1 MAFKREFL
9 ITWDE
14 LAPSLQLLFNNLQTQ
29 ITDNRNEITNLDQR
43 VTDLENKNDEV
54 FVDGSQGQFVKIDIV
69 NHSLY
74 AHDGFV
80 RLRCVDNDEE
90 LQEEM
95 KNIPLTLEEVFN
107 SWYRYAHYNK
117 AATDRLDF
125 TNAPDNVPQ
134 GQNLNHTEYNIYTN
148 KQNSGW
154 VFDRSSQTISGT
166 YDGCVTSG
174 FINPTN
180 YYTNYY
186 LTTKVNTGWDDDNL
200 MIIVGYTRDSKGKE
214 HTLSIVRGAGNI
226 GGDDFN
232 NTWLGYGPGN
242 GYHINCKFW
251 WGLIY
256 DMGNDTQ
263 FIIEDKSKETGP
275 SSFFTKET
283 RNAIAY
289 ITAIRSDDKFEF
301 RTSRFSADGS
311 DKNYVPE
318 WNIYFQLPDSKP
330 ESWSQEMYD
339 NIKIM
344 LTQTNRVGF
353 GTRSGQPS
361 FSIEKQISIFD
372 DEDIYALHTDTVYT
386 WVPGEG
392 KWVAKGKVH
401 EILSNRI
408 FIYYAR
414 KNYLYF
420 YLFWNSW
427 TKMILDPNKDILDQ
441 IKDQINNIENNITD
455 IKGDIN
461 NINNS
466 ITNIEGDI
474 TYLSG
479 EGDFLN
485 LAPKIGYYQDDTVE
499 VLSKYNMNQ
508 FEKFWA
514 MTSTGNGEEVLYFY
528 GSDGSYDANGKLQL
542 FKATRQNQ
550 NSTFSFYNEP
560 LQPEFLKGK
569 KYYTEFNTNSYRLYA
584 GNKWLMMSCKLE
596 TEPDSI
602 HYYLINTK
610 NSSDPKLWD
619 EYKDISS
626 IISNE
631 NIQSITNIGNFRY
644 FPDIGVITIINVVPG
659 GLTNT
664 KDCGFVFSV
673 FRYSDLKL
681 LYQQKLP
688 GVWELV
694 RCDTSQYSFSTTTI
708 ESNPKAS
715 NTISQSGTTWDGSK
729 YLFFYKSEF
738 LGIFLNRKTCSV
750 RVLSDNRIS
759 EESLWLELTYRIPK
773 SLISLNP
780 TGTITCY
787 NTTDDFVFGTNYLYH
802 KNTEMKNINV
812 VSVDENNS
820 IFNLCSYSTPSDKNP
835 IYFYKIKDTID
846 QNTEGT
852 NPKLW
857 GRKTYYISPPNF
869 AISPD
874 ASLWGKQIYRGV
886 VMWDKVFL
894 SCKSKD
900 GDHLLVVSEFQK
912 YKNNNNIIEPKPSS
926 YFEIDISKNSPFGNG
941 YFIPTSYFGSAK
953 LENGEPCYFYT
964 YYSSTNKQLRTVQ
977 LIYSESNK
985 EAPVTIE
992 TLNILNL
999 SYTIESLFVNF
1010 LQNQSQVGISYNPIG
1025 QYYIAFIQD
1034 RSNSY
1039 LNSTTR
1045 KMYFAIIKKDGSY
1058 KVFDNTYESKWCSN
1072 YSGINNSSNNYSKQG
1087 ILLTLSTKDFLIS
1100 DKYHNRIMLGF
1111 FRNSDNYGNYIFEL
1125 VFNESFSDFTM
1136 NNLPKIGQPHKGYYS
1151 QGSANQW
1158 KIGEVSVLYNKKYGL
1173 VQYGD
1178 TWEPTNP
1185 MDFYFQKQLIQGTG
1199 TDYSFDDYYKSS
1211 KYNKYSMYLQS
1222 AQGLVCYIPNIPI
1235 FLGGYFSVIENPI
1248 QVILKANSKNYI
1260 YLERDPSNRKN
1271 IIATSSTDLTIT
1283 EGSKQFSKICVAC
1296 VTTDDANPIDVQY
1309 YRINT
1314 GYNDYI
1320 FNQN

>member
-242 GYHINCKFW
+242 GYHIDCKFW

-466 ITNIEGDI
+466 ITNIENI
-474 TYLSG
+474 TNNISNITTSG
-479 EGDFLN
+479 EQGQVIKINSDNSLFADDNFRSTNIIIDNSELEHILQDINPSLDMKNIFNTWRIILHYDTEAAIYNDYTDRVYLN
-485 LAPKIGYYQDDTVE
+485 DGHNTYFSCQNTEI
-499 VLSKYNMNQ
+499 SKYNITSGGNNETSEKWLKVLDKSSNSWYYDESNNRIVENFNYSCFSAFIQENNFTDVNYYIEFYLNCKTDYDHFCIIFGFMTDDDGIEHTLSFVKAAGYYSDGHDDTYYGYGSSVKVDSRVWSAIVYDFMNPTQ
-508 FEKFWA
+508 QILFDNSKEVGPCDYTNMAHYETIVGFRRLNKNSFNIQSSKWSYNDISNRENPEFYEPYTLNVSFPTTKPNEWDDNMWNNIQIMLSSNIFGVGVRSMLCSFNIRNQQGVFPVYDELYCITNGIHYKWNYKTQKFDEY
-514 MTSTGNGEEVLYFY
+514 NDIPNRILLYDPFKKKLYFY
-528 GSDGSYDANGKLQL
+528 
-542 FKATRQNQ
+542 
-550 NSTFSFYNEP
+550 
-560 LQPEFLKGK
+560 
-569 KYYTEFNTNSYRLYA
+569 YY
-584 GNKWLMMSCKLE
+584 K
-596 TEPDSI
+596 
-602 HYYLINTK
+602 
-610 NSSDPKLWD
+610 
-619 EYKDISS
+619 
-626 IISNE
+626 
-631 NIQSITNIGNFRY
+631 
-644 FPDIGVITIINVVPG
+644 
-659 GLTNT
+659 
-664 KDCGFVFSV
+664 
-673 FRYSDLKL
+673 
-681 LYQQKLP
+681 
-688 GVWELV
+688 
-694 RCDTSQYSFSTTTI
+694 
-708 ESNPKAS
+708 
-715 NTISQSGTTWDGSK
+715 
-729 YLFFYKSEF
+729 
-738 LGIFLNRKTCSV
+738 
-750 RVLSDNRIS
+750 
-759 EESLWLELTYRIPK
+759 
-773 SLISLNP
+773 
-780 TGTITCY
+780 
-787 NTTDDFVFGTNYLYH
+787 
-802 KNTEMKNINV
+802 
-812 VSVDENNS
+812 
-820 IFNLCSYSTPSDKNP
+820 
-835 IYFYKIKDTID
+835 
-846 QNTEGT
+846 
-852 NPKLW
+852 
-857 GRKTYYISPPNF
+857 
-869 AISPD
+869 
-874 ASLWGKQIYRGV
+874 
-886 VMWDKVFL
+886 
-894 SCKSKD
+894 
-900 GDHLLVVSEFQK
+900 
-912 YKNNNNIIEPKPSS
+912 
-926 YFEIDISKNSPFGNG
+926 
-941 YFIPTSYFGSAK
+941 
-953 LENGEPCYFYT
+953 
-964 YYSSTNKQLRTVQ
+964 
-977 LIYSESNK
+977 
-985 EAPVTIE
+985 
-992 TLNILNL
+992 
-999 SYTIESLFVNF
+999 
-1010 LQNQSQVGISYNPIG
+1010 
-1025 QYYIAFIQD
+1025 
-1034 RSNSY
+1034 
-1039 LNSTTR
+1039 
-1045 KMYFAIIKKDGSY
+1045 
-1058 KVFDNTYESKWCSN
+1058 
-1072 YSGINNSSNNYSKQG
+1072 
-1087 ILLTLSTKDFLIS
+1087 
-1100 DKYHNRIMLGF
+1100 
-1111 FRNSDNYGNYIFEL
+1111 GNYIEF
-1125 VFNESFSDFTM
+1125 FN
-1136 NNLPKIGQPHKGYYS
+1136 
-1151 QGSANQW
+1151 
-1158 KIGEVSVLYNKKYGL
+1158 
-1173 VQYGD
+1173 
-1178 TWEPTNP
+1178 
-1185 MDFYFQKQLIQGTG
+1185 
-1199 TDYSFDDYYKSS
+1199 
-1211 KYNKYSMYLQS
+1211 
-1222 AQGLVCYIPNIPI
+1222 
-1235 FLGGYFSVIENPI
+1235 
-1248 QVILKANSKNYI
+1248 
-1260 YLERDPSNRKN
+1260 
-1271 IIATSSTDLTIT
+1271 
-1283 EGSKQFSKICVAC
+1283 
-1296 VTTDDANPIDVQY
+1296 
-1309 YRINT
+1309 
-1314 GYNDYI
+1314 
-1320 FNQN
+1320 

>member
-1 MAFKREFL
+1 MFGK
-9 ITWDE
+9 TG
-14 LAPSLQLLFNNLQTQ
+14 NT
-29 ITDNRNEITNLDQR
+29 
-43 VTDLENKNDEV
+43 
-54 FVDGSQGQFVKIDIV
+54 
-69 NHSLY
+69 
-74 AHDGFV
+74 
-80 RLRCVDNDEE
+80 
-90 LQEEM
+90 
-95 KNIPLTLEEVFN
+95 
-107 SWYRYAHYNK
+107 
-117 AATDRLDF
+117 
-125 TNAPDNVPQ
+125 
-134 GQNLNHTEYNIYTN
+134 
-148 KQNSGW
+148 
-154 VFDRSSQTISGT
+154 TISGNLT
-166 YDGCVTSG
+166 
-174 FINPTN
+174 INGDTVELN
-180 YYTNYY
+180 SDN
-186 LTTKVNTGWDDDNL
+186 VN
-200 MIIVGYTRDSKGKE
+200 VK
-214 HTLSIVRGAGNI
+214 
-226 GGDDFN
+226 N
-232 NTWLGYGPGN
+232 NTILLN
-242 GYHINCKFW
+242 
-251 WGLIY
+251 
-256 DMGNDTQ
+256 
-263 FIIEDKSKETGP
+263 SKETSNKISNNVAGL
-275 SSFFTKET
+275 EIN
-283 RNAIAY
+283 RG
-289 ITAIRSDDKFEF
+289 
-301 RTSRFSADGS
+301 TSLSYQILYDER
-311 DKNYVPE
+311 
-318 WNIYFQLPDSKP
+318 DSELK
-330 ESWSQEMYD
+330 
-339 NIKIM
+339 
-344 LTQTNRVGF
+344 
-353 GTRSGQPS
+353 SG
-361 FSIEKQISIFD
+361 
-372 DEDIYALHTDTVYT
+372 
-386 WVPGEG
+386 
-392 KWVAKGKVH
+392 
-401 EILSNRI
+401 LSNNLKPI
-408 FIYYAR
+408 SSEEYTTTNVTNAKTDLNTQIY
-414 KNYLYF
+414 KN
-420 YLFWNSW
+420 
-427 TKMILDPNKDILDQ
+427 
-441 IKDQINNIENNITD
+441 
-455 IKGDIN
+455 
-461 NINNS
+461 
-466 ITNIEGDI
+466 
-474 TYLSG
+474 
-479 EGDFLN
+479 DFMNEL
-485 LAPKIGYYQDDTVE
+485 PKIGYYQEDTIE

-560 LQPEFLKGK
+560 LQPKFLKGK

-596 TEPDSI
+596 TELDSI

-673 FRYSDLKL
+673 FRYSDLNL

-694 RCDTSQYSFSTTTI
+694 RCDTSKYSFSITTI

-750 RVLSDNRIS
+750 RILSDNRIS
-759 EESLWLELTYRIPK
+759 EENLWLELTYRIPK

-846 QNTEGT
+846 QNTEGI

-1100 DKYHNRIMLGF
+1100 DKYHNRIMLEF
-1111 FRNSDNYGNYIFEL
+1111 VRNSDNYGNYIFEL

-1136 NNLPKIGQPHKGYYS
+1136 NNLPKISQPHKGYYS

-1178 TWEPTNP
+1178 TWEPPNP

-1314 GYNDYI
+1314 GYNDYTFYHKI
-1320 FNQN
+1320 TINQSANQTIHVYTTENGKEIDHTLSFFVKINSNIKYRIEIKPDLWCAAGTLQNISSNGIIDKNLVVSATPAKLISTNYSYDFKMEYVSSNNPPIYRFGNNYSATYPDGQNYSGQITPIDQLGIYTNLDSVIHYQYAKPLPDGIKSVFIKLVCKDGEHFLGHFMRDEFDQYGDVYHSKVLGTQENLNLFKRLYDTKEVFTCVTGIET

>member
-1 MAFKREFL
+1 MFSK
-9 ITWDE
+9 TG
-14 LAPSLQLLFNNLQTQ
+14 NT
-29 ITDNRNEITNLDQR
+29 
-43 VTDLENKNDEV
+43 
-54 FVDGSQGQFVKIDIV
+54 
-69 NHSLY
+69 
-74 AHDGFV
+74 
-80 RLRCVDNDEE
+80 
-90 LQEEM
+90 
-95 KNIPLTLEEVFN
+95 
-107 SWYRYAHYNK
+107 
-117 AATDRLDF
+117 
-125 TNAPDNVPQ
+125 
-134 GQNLNHTEYNIYTN
+134 
-148 KQNSGW
+148 
-154 VFDRSSQTISGT
+154 TISGNLT
-166 YDGCVTSG
+166 
-174 FINPTN
+174 INGDTVELN
-180 YYTNYY
+180 SDN
-186 LTTKVNTGWDDDNL
+186 VN
-200 MIIVGYTRDSKGKE
+200 IK
-214 HTLSIVRGAGNI
+214 
-226 GGDDFN
+226 N
-232 NTWLGYGPGN
+232 NTILLN
-242 GYHINCKFW
+242 
-251 WGLIY
+251 
-256 DMGNDTQ
+256 
-263 FIIEDKSKETGP
+263 SKETSNKISNNVAGL
-275 SSFFTKET
+275 EIN
-283 RNAIAY
+283 RG
-289 ITAIRSDDKFEF
+289 
-301 RTSRFSADGS
+301 TS
-311 DKNYVPE
+311 
-318 WNIYFQLPDSKP
+318 LPYQILYDERDSELK
-330 ESWSQEMYD
+330 
-339 NIKIM
+339 
-344 LTQTNRVGF
+344 
-353 GTRSGQPS
+353 SGLS
-361 FSIEKQISIFD
+361 NNLKQISSEEYTTTNVTNAKTD
-372 DEDIYALHTDTVYT
+372 LNTQIY
-386 WVPGEG
+386 
-392 KWVAKGKVH
+392 K
-401 EILSNRI
+401 S
-408 FIYYAR
+408 
-414 KNYLYF
+414 
-420 YLFWNSW
+420 
-427 TKMILDPNKDILDQ
+427 
-441 IKDQINNIENNITD
+441 
-455 IKGDIN
+455 
-461 NINNS
+461 
-466 ITNIEGDI
+466 
-474 TYLSG
+474 
-479 EGDFLN
+479 DFMNEL
-485 LAPKIGYYQDDTVE
+485 PKIGYYQEDTVE

-560 LQPEFLKGK
+560 LQPKFLKGK

-631 NIQSITNIGNFRY
+631 NIQSINNIGNFRY
-644 FPDIGVITIINVVPG
+644 FPDIGVITIINGVPG

-715 NTISQSGTTWDGSK
+715 NTITQTGTVWGGTKS
-729 YLFFYKSEF
+729 LFFYKSEF
-738 LGIFLNRKTCSV
+738 LGIFLNNKTCYI
-750 RVLSDNRIS
+750 RRLSDNRIS
-759 EESLWLELTYRIPK
+759 EEALWLELTYRIPK

-802 KNTEMKNINV
+802 NNTEMKNVNV

-820 IFNLCSYSTPSDKNP
+820 IFNLCSYSSPSDKNP
-835 IYFYKIKDTID
+835 VYFYKIKDTID

-912 YKNNNNIIEPKPSS
+912 YKNNNNIIEPKPGS

-977 LIYSESNK
+977 LIYSETNK

-1010 LQNQSQVGISYNPIG
+1010 LQNQSQVGISYNPLG

-1100 DKYHNRIMLGF
+1100 DKYHNRIMLEF
-1111 FRNSDNYGNYIFEL
+1111 VRNSDNYGNYIFEL

-1136 NNLPKIGQPHKGYYS
+1136 NNLPKISQPHKGYYS

-1178 TWEPTNP
+1178 TWEPPNP

-1222 AQGLVCYIPNIPI
+1222 AQGLICYIPNIPI

-1271 IIATSSTDLTIT
+1271 IIATSATDLTIT
-1283 EGSKQFSKICVAC
+1283 EGSRQFSKICVAC
-1296 VTTDDANPIDVQY
+1296 VTTDDANPINVEY

-1314 GYNDYI
+1314 GYNDYTFYHKITIKQTPNQTIHVYTTENGKEIDHTSSFFVKINSNIQYSIEIKPDLWCAAGTLQNISSSGIIDKNLVISATPAKLISTNYSYNFKMEYASSNNPPIYRFGNNYSATYPDGQNYSGNLTPIDQLGIYTNLDSVIHYQYSKPLPDGIKSVFIKLVCKDGEHFLGHFMRDEFDQYGDVYHSKVLGTQENLNLFKRLYDTKEI
-1320 FNQN
+1320 FTCVTGIET